1 MKPAQPPTGLK
12 IVSELVNEMEH
23 GLYPLVYRVLAPS
36 VYHVYLHPDDFR
48 EIEGITPLIVD
59 DARHALSARVNELNN
74 QSKWTTLISG
84 KRPRIELPPGGWEI
98 TVHSEAN
105 GEVSPG
111 ELGIVSKLALP
122 ASTEYEGGSPTTRIV
137 KTVLTGGIRKS
148 TTATEDAPPPPL
160 PVATAANAAD
170 AKQGFARVAYVDDQ
184 GPHVFVI
191 RKDLISIGRGGS
203 AHWVD
208 IQLVTNPRVSREHC
222 RIRRDPQG
230 RFYVQ
235 DVSTW
240 GTSINGERV
249 PPYVQEANGQL
260 QETGQERELPREARI
275 QLADAVVLDFQA
287 YQGQ

>member
-1 MKPAQPPTGLK
+1 MKPSPPPTGRK
-12 IVSELVNEMEH
+12 IVLELVNEMEH
-23 GLYPLVYRVLAPS
+23 GLYPLLYRVLPPS
-36 VYHVYLHPDDFR
+36 VYHVYLHPDDYR
-48 EIEGITPLIVD
+48 EIEGITPLLLD
-59 DARHALSARVNELNN
+59 DARKALSARVDELNN
-74 QSKWTTLISG
+74 QSKWTKLISG
-84 KRPRIELPPGGWEI
+84 KRPRIEHPPGGWEI
-98 TVHSEAN
+98 GLHSEAN
-105 GEVSPG
+105 GEVNPG

-122 ASTEYEGGSPTTRIV
+122 ATAQYEGGSPTTRIV
-137 KTVLTGGIRKS
+137 KTVITGSIRKS
-148 TTATEDAPPPPL
+148 TATEEAAPPAS
-160 PVATAANAAD
+160 PVAATQAAD
-170 AKQGFARVAYVDDQ
+170 GKQGFARVAYVDDQ
-184 GPHVFVI
+184 GPHVFVM

-222 RIRRDPQG
+222 RIRRDAQG
-230 RFYVQ
+230 RFFVQ

-287 YQGQ
+287 YQGQG